1 MGNQHQWDVFSLR
14 HKKSGLRTA
23 TSTKTTNLRQIQF
36 ANLERLNDCQGAA
49 HFVCFA
55 DKPTM
60 LENMELLAMSTFT
73 LYNEVINV
81 CEQKKRGEIWSNHR
95 LEDHGPSIE
104 RNILISI
111 T

>member
-55 DKPTM
+55 DKPAM
-60 LENMELLAMSTFT
+60 LDNMRLLAMSTFT

-81 CEQKKRGEIWSNHR
+81 YEREKRGDILSNQR
-95 LEDHGPSIE
+95 LKHYGPSIE
-104 RNILISI
+104 RNIIISK
-111 T
+111 